1 MNELYY
7 EDADDNDDSR
17 DMLYINGY
25 LSRYNERERS
35 GRSANDDS
43 FS

>member
-7 EDADDNDDSR
+7 EDADDDDDDSR

-25 LSRYNERERS
+25 LSRYNERK
-35 GRSANDDS
+35 
-43 FS
+43 